1 MTDITTSGRRLAQ
14 RASLLGGEGVFTS
27 AAEANAAAAAGQKV
41 YPFHLGNVGFAT
53 PQNIVEAMNKAVRDG
68 HTGYCQNE
76 GIPELREAIAW
87 DVGRARDL
95 HYGVENVAVQ
105 PGGKPVIGKFLLA
118 LMEPGDEVLYPNPG
132 FPIYSS
138 LIGHFGGRPVP
149 YTYRETSA
157 GFGIDLEGLERAITA
172 RTRLLILNDPHN
184 PSGAECTPEQ
194 LERIAELVLE
204 HDLMVLCD
212 EAYFDVRLDG
222 GTSRSL
228 ASLPG
233 MQERCV
239 ILFTFAK
246 RYAMGGWRLGA
257 AIGPQAR
264 DRRDRHAQHELRV
277 LHQHLRA
284 VGRRRGPHGRPE
296 RRQEDPRSAARAAR
310 YRRADPRLHR
320 GHHLPQAGDHVLSVS
335 QRHRRDED
343 VGVGLADYETFR
355 RAVLKETGVSMCTRA
370 QFGDPLPGEEQCY
383 LRFSYSGIDGAQIEE
398 GLTML
403 KRQSRVGSDVPAGER
418 Y

>member
-1 MTDITTSGRRLAQ
+1 MSDITTSGRRLAR

-27 AAEANAAAAAGQKV
+27 AAEANAAAAAGQRV

-53 PQNIVEAMNKAVRDG
+53 PQNIVEAMNRAVRDG
-68 HTGYCQNE
+68 RTGYCQNE

-87 DVGRARDL
+87 DVGRARNL
-95 HYGVENVAVQ
+95 SYSAENVAVQ

-149 YTYRETSA
+149 YTYREA
-157 GFGIDLEGLERAITA
+157 PDGFGIDLEGLERAITA

-184 PSGAECTPEQ
+184 PSGAECTPRQ
-194 LERIAELVLE
+194 LERIAELVVE
-204 HDLMVLCD
+204 HDLSVLCD
-212 EAYFDVRLDG
+212 EAYFDVRLDS

-228 ASLPG
+228 AALPG

-257 AIGPQAR
+257 AIGPRNVIDVIVMLNTNFESCTNTFVQWAGVEALTGDQSGAKR
-264 DRRDRHAQHELRV
+264 ILEVLRERRDIGAPILAATEGITCH
-277 LHQHLRA
+277 
-284 VGRRRGPHGRPE
+284 RPE
-296 RRQEDPRSAARAAR
+296 TTFYLYPNVTGAMKTWGAA
-310 YRRADPRLHR
+310 
-320 GHHLPQAGDHVLSVS
+320 GS
-335 QRHRRDED
+335 
-343 VGVGLADYETFR
+343 ADYETFR

-370 QFGDPLPGEEQCY
+370 QFGAPLPGEEERY

-403 KRQSRVGSDVPAGER
+403 KRHIESRL
-418 Y
+418 